1 MTRSRFMF
9 VFFNNNVDAFLSLFF
24 NREHG
29 NKKSNLIVSC
39 YLYFYKGARI
49 IYYVFVYFFSFANS
63 KKRNYIVYLY
73 GEELF

>member
-24 NREHG
+24 IREHG

-49 IYYVFVYFFSFANS
+49 IYSCICLFF
-63 KKRNYIVYLY
+63 
-73 GEELF
+73 LFR